1 MKTTISDKAT
11 PCPLDKVNRQFAA
24 DRPNKL
30 WVSDFTYVVTWSGF
44 VYVRSSSTSMP
55 DGSWAGGPAAPLR
68 RALSPTRFDLWANRW
83 RRREATGDM
92 IIVRFA
98 DDFIVGFEHE
108 NDARRFLE
116 AMRERLHLAVIAG
129 RAAKAHLAV

>member
-1 MKTTISDKAT
+1 
-11 PCPLDKVNRQFAA
+11 
-24 DRPNKL
+24 
-30 WVSDFTYVVTWSGF
+30 
-44 VYVRSSSTSMP
+44 
-55 DGSWAGGPAAPLR
+55 
-68 RALSPTRFDLWANRW
+68 ALSPTRFDLWANRW